1 MDFWQCDHEYKE
13 VKERRVGRHTVSRGM
28 EGAWEVVLELD
39 LDDGIYQKKKVWRDY
54 EFIDFSAHL
63 ELDLKLGI
71 PSGRFCTVQC
81 MAS

>member
-1 MDFWQCDHEYKE
+1 M
-13 VKERRVGRHTVSRGM
+13 
-28 EGAWEVVLELD
+28 VLELD